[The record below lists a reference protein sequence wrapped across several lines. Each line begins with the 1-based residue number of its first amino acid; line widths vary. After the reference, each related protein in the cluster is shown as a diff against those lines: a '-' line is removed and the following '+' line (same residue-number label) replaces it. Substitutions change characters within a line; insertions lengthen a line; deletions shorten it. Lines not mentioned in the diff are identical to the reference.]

1 MATATTTTKKTT
13 TKKTAAKKTAAPKAA
28 APKATAAARTSKFPE
43 IKFPE
48 IKLPEIK
55 LPELKMPT
63 FPSVD
68 FSALDASKLA
78 GMDDKLVG
86 AVRDAAYV
94 TIGFGVLAFQQA
106 QVRRREI
113 VRGLAD
119 RFGTSKTQVEELLTT
134 IEGQLGKLDE
144 RFTALESK
152 LDTTVA
158 QLEDRL
164 PEQAAAFV
172 GQAHDFAKAARKQ
185 VRGLIRTAA

>member
-1 MATATTTTKKTT
+1 MATATTSTTAKKTT
-13 TKKTAAKKTAAPKAA
+13 TTKAVAPKAA
-28 APKATAAARTSKFPE
+28 AAKATKAATKATTRTSKLPA
-43 IKFPE
+43 

-55 LPELKMPT
+55 LPQVKLPT

-68 FSALDASKLA
+68 FSALDANKLA
-78 GMDDKLVG
+78 GLDDKLVG

-106 QVRRREI
+106 QVRRREV
-113 VRGLAD
+113 VRGIAD
-119 RFGTSKTQVEELLTT
+119 RFGTSKTQVEELLTS

-144 RFTALESK
+144 RFTALETK

-164 PEQAAAFV
+164 PEQAAAIV

-185 VRGLIRTAA
+185 VRGFIRTAA